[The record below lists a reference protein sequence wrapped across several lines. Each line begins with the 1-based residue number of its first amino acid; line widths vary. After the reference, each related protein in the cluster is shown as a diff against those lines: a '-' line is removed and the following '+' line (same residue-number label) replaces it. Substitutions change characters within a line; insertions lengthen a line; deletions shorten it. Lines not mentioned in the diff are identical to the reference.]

1 MKCCFRSFD
10 SKDSSTMISNYLS
23 EGISEAICYILMT
36 AAEKA
41 AMCSLFPL
49 FFQAGF
55 NEQVIQS
62 SAGTKHGYNPK
73 SVDRKC

>member
-10 SKDSSTMISNYLS
+10 SKDSSTMIRNHLS
-23 EGISEAICYILMT
+23 EGISEAICYILIT

-62 SAGTKHGYNPK
+62 SVGTKHGYNPK

>member
-1 MKCCFRSFD
+1 
-10 SKDSSTMISNYLS
+10 MIRNYLS
-23 EGISEAICYILMT
+23 EGISEAICYILIT

-55 NEQVIQS
+55 NEQVKERVRSTSEWS
-62 SAGTKHGYNPK
+62 SWSFLGFLPIATEN
-73 SVDRKC
+73 VVRF